1 MFALADVV
9 YLFADEFAGL
19 RGGRFSLFFVALGA
33 FQRFFFRHV
42 APDRVDWL
50 GPISTV
56 GARGLA
62 GNRGVAV
69 TGLIFAHTHATNG
82 RSMPGRGGR
91 VGNGPWR

>member
-9 YLFADEFAGL
+9 HLLADEFARL
-19 RGGRFSLFFVALGA
+19 RGGRFPPSFVAFGA

-50 GPISTV
+50 GSTSTV
-56 GARGLA
+56 GARGRS

-69 TGLIFAHTHATNG
+69 TGPIFAHITQHKRTIYA
-82 RSMPGRGGR
+82 RPRWSS
-91 VGNGPWR
+91 W